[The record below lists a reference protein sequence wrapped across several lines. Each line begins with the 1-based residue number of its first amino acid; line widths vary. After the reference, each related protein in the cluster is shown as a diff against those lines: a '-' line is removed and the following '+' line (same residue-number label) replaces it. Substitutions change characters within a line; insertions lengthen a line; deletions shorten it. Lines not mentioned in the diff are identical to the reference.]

1 MSNKEDRSDI
11 VIGGRLRRRRY
22 ARLALL
28 AVLGV
33 VLLGGSTAASYYVDA
48 LWFESLGLASVF
60 WTRLELRA
68 ATFGASALLT
78 FLCVYGV
85 FRALKPDRLG
95 ALMGATVLINR
106 RPVRLPVEP
115 VLKLIGIGLSLSIA
129 VVSGISMTDHWMTLA
144 LFWDEIGRAHV

>member
-1 MSNKEDRSDI
+1 MSSKQDRGDI

-28 AVLGV
+28 AVLAV

-48 LWFESLGLASVF
+48 LWFESLGLGSVF

-68 ATFGASALLT
+68 ATFGAFALLT
-78 FLCVYGV
+78 FLFVYGV
-85 FRALKPDRLG
+85 FRSLKPDRLG

-106 RPVRLPVEP
+106 RPVTLPVEP
-115 VLKLIGIGLSLSIA
+115 VVKMIGIGLSLGIA
-129 VVSGISMTDHWMTLA
+129 VVS
-144 LFWDEIGRAHV
+144 

>member
-1 MSNKEDRSDI
+1 MKNKEDRSDI
-11 VIGGRLRRRRY
+11 VIRARMRRRTN
-22 ARLALL
+22 ARRALL

-68 ATFGASALLT
+68 ATFGAFALLT
-78 FLCVYGV
+78 FLVVYGV

-95 ALMGATVLINR
+95 ALMGATILVNR
-106 RPVRLPVEP
+106 RQVTLPVEP
-115 VLKLIGIGLSLSIA
+115 VLKRIGIGLSLGIA
-129 VVSGISMTDHWMTLA
+129 TVSGISMTEHWMT
-144 LFWDEIGRAHV
+144 